1 MFLARCVLS
10 LSAQRAPCSL
20 VGGIQGPEF
29 FLTLT
34 QTRLPSEG
42 CGRDAGFHTGSTG
55 MVPKEAPSILHPIT
69 DVYPTPI
76 DTRTHSPLY
85 WCLRG
90 KACTLLR
97 HLLYKYFGNC
107 FDIVIC
113 P

>member
-10 LSAQRAPCSL
+10 LSAQRAPCSS

-42 CGRDAGFHTGSTG
+42 CGGEAGFHTGSTG

-69 DVYPTPI
+69 DV
-76 DTRTHSPLY
+76 HPLPP
-85 WCLRG
+85 
-90 KACTLLR
+90 LLVPSWESL
-97 HLLYKYFGNC
+97 HLTASFALQVFW
-107 FDIVIC
+107 
-113 P
+113 